1 MVNERMHALGAEPSA
16 IRELFAYGLARKAEI
31 GEENVFD
38 YSIGNPSVP
47 SPDAIKQ
54 AVIDLMEEPPC
65 ALHGYTPA
73 AGDPRVRQAVA
84 DHIKR
89 HFGID
94 ASPDQVYLTAGAVA
108 GSAISIS
115 AITLSR
121 RRGHRDTLR
130 TSPNTRCG

>member
-73 AGDPRVRQAVA
+73 AGDPRVRQAAVSYTHLDVYKRQLLANPSRTCTRRANVA
-84 DHIKR
+84 
-89 HFGID
+89 
-94 ASPDQVYLTAGAVA
+94 A
-108 GSAISIS
+108 
-115 AITLSR
+115 
-121 RRGHRDTLR
+121 
-130 TSPNTRCG
+130 